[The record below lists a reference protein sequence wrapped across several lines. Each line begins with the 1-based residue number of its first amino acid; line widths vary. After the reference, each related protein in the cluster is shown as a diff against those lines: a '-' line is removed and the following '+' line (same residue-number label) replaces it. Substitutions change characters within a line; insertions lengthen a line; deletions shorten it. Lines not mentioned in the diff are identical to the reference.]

1 MCKRPSFCG
10 ASASLID
17 MPSGLE
23 SVERVTSDV
32 VVPFTIEGRDVRGRI
47 ARLDDVVDDIISRH
61 DYPDAVSA
69 LLGEALLYA
78 ALLGSMM
85 KFEGIFTLQ
94 ASGDGPVSVIVA
106 DYATAAG
113 ADGSVSIGGV
123 VRGYARYDEER
134 LAALGD
140 GPYDLGML
148 MGQGRLVFTLDQ
160 GQYAER
166 YQGIVE
172 LTGASLDR
180 AMRSYFLNS
189 EQLPSEIIACCV
201 KVSDG
206 EEPRWRAACLL
217 IQHLPSGGKTLDDD
231 APEDNWQHVRALM
244 QSVTRDELL
253 DPTLTLHDVLF
264 RLFHE
269 DGVRVFAPSHVAL
282 GCRCSENRLRLII
295 SSFGEEERRDMA
307 EENVISATCEFCKT
321 EYRFLLSEF
330 N

>member
-1 MCKRPSFCG
+1 MS
-10 ASASLID
+10 SE
-17 MPSGLE
+17 LE
-23 SVERVTSDV
+23 AVERVNADV

-47 ARLDDVVDDIISRH
+47 ARLDEVVNDIIARH
-61 DYPDAVSA
+61 GYPDAVSA

-94 ASGDGPVSVIVA
+94 ASGDGPVSVVVA
-106 DYATAAG
+106 DYAAAAG
-113 ADGSVSIGGV
+113 ADGSVSIGGI

-140 GPYDLGML
+140 GAFDLGML
-148 MGQGRLVFTLDQ
+148 MGKGRLVFTLDQ

-180 AMRSYFLNS
+180 AVRAYFLNS
-189 EQLPSEIIACCV
+189 EQLPSEIVAYCA
-201 KVSDG
+201 KVDDG
-206 EEPRWRAACLL
+206 DDNDGPCWRAACLL
-217 IQHLPSGGKTLDDD
+217 IQHLPGGSKAHDDGNL
-231 APEDNWQHVRALM
+231 EDNWLHARSLM
-244 QSVTRDELL
+244 QSITRDELL
-253 DPTLTLHDVLF
+253 DPALSLHDVLY

-282 GCRCSENRLRLII
+282 GCRCSEERLRLII
-295 SSFGEEERRDMA
+295 SSFSEEERRDMA

-321 EYRFLLSEF
+321 DYRFSLSEF
-330 N
+330 V

>member
-1 MCKRPSFCG
+1 MS
-10 ASASLID
+10 SE
-17 MPSGLE
+17 LE
-23 SVERVTSDV
+23 AVERVNADV

-47 ARLDDVVDDIISRH
+47 ARLDEVVDDIIARH
-61 DYPDAVSA
+61 DYPDAVSS

-94 ASGDGPVSVIVA
+94 ASGDGPVSVVVA
-106 DYATAAG
+106 DYAAAAG

-123 VRGYARYDEER
+123 VRGYARYDEAR

-140 GPYDLGML
+140 GPFDLGML

-180 AMRSYFLNS
+180 AVRAYFLNS
-189 EQLPSEIIACCV
+189 EQLPSEIIAHCA
-201 KVSDG
+201 KVDDG
-206 EEPRWRAACLL
+206 NDDDGPRWRAACLL
-217 IQHLPSGGKTLDDD
+217 IQHLPGGGKIRGDDV
-231 APEDNWQHVRALM
+231 AEENWQHVRALM
-244 QSVTRDELL
+244 QSVRRDEML
-253 DPTLTLHDVLF
+253 DPALSLHDILY

-282 GCRCSENRLRLII
+282 GCRCSEDRLRLII
-295 SSFGEEERRDMA
+295 SSFSEEERSDMA
-307 EENVISATCEFCKT
+307 EDNVISATCEFCKT